1 MIKLIFTMIDNNIT
15 HRTDDLKNKL
25 LLITAIVVVV
35 KIVVKKSYDD
45 LITSHQ
51 ILLISSADI
60 SSPTV

>member
-25 LLITAIVVVV
+25 LLAITAIVEV
-35 KIVVKKSYDD
+35 VVKKSYDD

-51 ILLISSADI
+51 SY
-60 SSPTV
+60 